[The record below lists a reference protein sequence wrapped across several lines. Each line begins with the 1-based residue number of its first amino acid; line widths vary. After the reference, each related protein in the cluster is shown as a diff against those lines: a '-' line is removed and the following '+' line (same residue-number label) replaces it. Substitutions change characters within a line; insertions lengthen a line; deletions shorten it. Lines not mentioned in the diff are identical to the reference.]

1 MKKKDIEKL
10 IGKYLEG
17 KTTPAEERLLAQELQ
32 RPDIPEDWQ
41 AIRMMLGELAI
52 GEAEYD
58 AIIDKRHHRAH
69 IIALRIIS
77 SMAAVLLIGLFL
89 YQHLPTENVNEV
101 PHYNTSNL
109 TAGNTLKNVY
119 INRQHQDKLLSY
131 TKFKTMLYENK

>member
-17 KTTPAEERLLAQELQ
+17 KSTPAEERLLAQELQ
-32 RPDIPEDWQ
+32 RPDISEDWQ

-58 AIIDKRHHRAH
+58 AIIDKRHHGAH
-69 IIALRIIS
+69 IIALRTIS

-101 PHYNTSNL
+101 PHYYTSNL
-109 TAGNTLKNVY
+109 TAGSTLKNVY